1 MDKYKVIEM
10 TKKGGKVV
18 TAKEI
23 SKPSSYATA
32 RKLVEVLQASNMKD
46 KSHVCGCKNDNFNY
60 VSYFSDKTVYYQ
72 IKRVG

>member
-18 TAKEI
+18 TANEI

-32 RKLVEVLQASNMKD
+32 RMLVEVHQASSMKT
-46 KSHVCGCKNDNFNY
+46 KSHE
-60 VSYFSDKTVYYQ
+60 
-72 IKRVG
+72 

>member
-10 TKKGGKVV
+10 TKKGGKV
-18 TAKEI
+18 TANEI

-32 RKLVEVLQASNMKD
+32 RKLVEELQASYMKD

>member
-60 VSYFSDKTVYYQ
+60 VSYFSGKTVYYH

>member
-32 RKLVEVLQASNMKD
+32 SKLV
-46 KSHVCGCKNDNFNY
+46 
-60 VSYFSDKTVYYQ
+60 
-72 IKRVG
+72 

>member
-10 TKKGGKVV
+10 TRKGGKV
-18 TAKEI
+18 TANEI

-32 RKLVEVLQASNMKD
+32 RKLVEELQASYMKD

>member
-1 MDKYKVIEM
+1 MEYKVIEM
-10 TKKGGKVV
+10 TKKNGKV

>member
-10 TKKGGKVV
+10 TRKGGKV
-18 TAKEI
+18 TANEI

-32 RKLVEVLQASNMKD
+32 RKLVEGLQVSNMKD
-46 KSHVCGCKNDNFNY
+46 KCHVCGCKNDNFNY

>member
-1 MDKYKVIEM
+1 MEYKVIEM
-10 TKKGGKVV
+10 TKKNGKV

-23 SKPSSYATA
+23 SKPSSYATT

>member
-1 MDKYKVIEM
+1 MDKYKIIEM
-10 TKKGGKVV
+10 TKKGGKV
-18 TAKEI
+18 TANEI

-32 RKLVEVLQASNMKD
+32 RKLVEELQASYMKD

>member
-10 TKKGGKVV
+10 TKKGGKV
-18 TAKEI
+18 TANEI

-32 RKLVEVLQASNMKD
+32 RKLVEELQASYMKD

-60 VSYFSDKTVYYQ
+60 VSYFSDKTVFYQ